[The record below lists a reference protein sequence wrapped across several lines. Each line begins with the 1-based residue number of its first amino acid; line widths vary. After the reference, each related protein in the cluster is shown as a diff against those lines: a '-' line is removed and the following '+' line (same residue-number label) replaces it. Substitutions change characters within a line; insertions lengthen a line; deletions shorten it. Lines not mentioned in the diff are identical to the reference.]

1 MSHRRRR
8 LLLPQRMRR
17 VIRRL
22 RRVVPW
28 PLRILLG
35 LALIVGGFFGFLP
48 VLGFWM
54 IPLGGALLLL
64 ELRPLRRARICRA
77 KWYRHRRGV
86 H

>member
-1 MSHRRRR
+1 MKAGRRR

-28 PLRILLG
+28 PLRILLA

-54 IPLGGALLLL
+54 IPLGGVLLLL
-64 ELRPLRRARICRA
+64 ELRPLRHARICRA
-77 KWYRHRRGV
+77 RWQRRRRGA